1 MKSLLL
7 LPLLLLAG
15 ACVTAGE
22 SDLDRAYSKCGSI
35 SDASSKNR
43 CIADAIQQAERE
55 RANEAARLEQHDAD
69 AERREL
75 GRELAG
81 ARED

>member
-1 MKSLLL
+1 MKSLCLA
-7 LPLLLLAG
+7 PLFLLAA
-15 ACVTAGE
+15 ACVTTAE
-22 SDLDRAYSKCGSI
+22 SDLDRAYSKCDSI

-43 CIADAIQQAERE
+43 CIADAVQKAQRE
-55 RANEAARLEQHDAD
+55 RANEAADLAQSDAD

-75 GRELAG
+75 GREIAG